1 MANGP
6 ILRLFEVKAKDG
18 CLEILLQKFATT
30 SAEVVANEPG
40 NAGYF
45 FGRLLHSSDDVA
57 IFASV
62 WDDMKAIKRR
72 FGADW
77 QSSFQPDGYEDL
89 IETCS
94 IRHFD
99 LQSGWHVE

>member
-18 CLEILLQKFATT
+18 CLELLLQKFATT
-30 SAEVVANEPG
+30 SADVVANEPG
-40 NAGYF
+40 NVGYF
-45 FGRLLHSSDDVA
+45 FGKILHSSDNVA
-57 IFASV
+57 VFASV
-62 WDDMKAIKRR
+62 WDDMRAIESR

-77 QSSFQPDGYEDL
+77 QSSFLPDGYEDL

-94 IRHFD
+94 VRHFD
-99 LQSGWHVE
+99 LQSGWHV